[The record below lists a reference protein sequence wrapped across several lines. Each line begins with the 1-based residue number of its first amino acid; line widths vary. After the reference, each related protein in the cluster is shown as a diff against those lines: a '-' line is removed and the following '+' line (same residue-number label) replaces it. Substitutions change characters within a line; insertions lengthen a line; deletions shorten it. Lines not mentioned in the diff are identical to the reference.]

1 MLIPVLLVLMV
12 GMALALIVVGVRM
25 PAKEVTIE
33 ERLATFAERPIPL
46 EQLELQR
53 SFTERILRPFL
64 VGWARKLARFTPKQN
79 AERLRISL
87 LEAGSPS
94 GIGVVEFMGLRAV
107 MLVLLG
113 GSALFLT
120 IFTGASFKPIN
131 LQIMKV
137 PGIVLFPGP
146 LAALGYTI
154 PGIWLNQR
162 IRKRKKE
169 IQRAL
174 PDAIDLL
181 TISVEAGLG
190 FDPAL
195 ARVAEKW
202 DNELCR
208 EFRHLLQ
215 DMRIGKNRRDA
226 LREVSVRCGVD
237 DLRVFISSIVQ
248 ADQLGVS
255 ITQVLRVQ
263 SQQMRVRRRQRAEE
277 LAQKA
282 PIKMLFPMVFLIFP
296 AMYVI
301 ILGPVI
307 PTVYTSFAGK

>member
-1 MLIPVLLVLMV
+1 MIIPILLVLIV

-53 SFTERILRPFL
+53 PFSDRVIKPLL
-64 VGWARKLARFTPKQN
+64 VGWARKLARFTPRQN

-120 IFTGASFKPIN
+120 VFTGASFKPIN
-131 LQIMKV
+131 LQLVKI
-137 PGIVLFPGP
+137 PGILLFPGP
-146 LAALGYTI
+146 LAMLGYTI

-162 IRKRKKE
+162 IRKRKKD
-169 IQRAL
+169 ILRSL

-190 FDPAL
+190 FDAAL
-195 ARVAEKW
+195 QQVARNTTGPVAE
-202 DNELCR
+202 EFSRVLR
-208 EFRHLLQ
+208 EMQLGMGRA
-215 DMRIGKNRRDA
+215 DA
-226 LREVSVRCGVD
+226 LKAMGGRSNVE
-237 DLRVFISSIVQ
+237 DLNTFVGSMVQ
-248 ADQLGVS
+248 ADAFG
-255 ITQVLRVQ
+255 IPIGQVLRVQ
-263 SQQMRVRRRQRAEE
+263 SNEIRVKRRQYAEE
-277 LAQKA
+277 KAQKV
-282 PIKMLFPMVFLIFP
+282 PVKIMVPLILFILPCLFIVVMGP
-296 AMYVI
+296 AV
-301 ILGPVI
+301 LNAVDA
-307 PTVYTSFAGK
+307 FNNK